1 MVRST
6 NVSTPLDGLKNWNG
20 AAVTYF
26 EDAPESEV
34 LASFDV
40 AVVVAGYTYQD
51 EGEYIPTLGWEY
63 IHLHPDKCSLLQQPP
78 RQSLQAP
85 PTLEHPQSR

>member
-6 NVSTPLDGLKNWNG
+6 NVSTPFDGLENWNG
-20 AAVTYF
+20 ASFTYF

-34 LASFDV
+34 LEGFDV

-51 EGEYIPTLGWEY
+51 EGEYIPTLNKESSGDDLAREE
-63 IHLHPDKCSLLQQPP
+63 IEVL
-78 RQSLQAP
+78 
-85 PTLEHPQSR
+85 